1 MDRLTEIELFV
12 RAAELNSLSKAA
24 EKLDMS
30 LSAASR
36 HLISLEARLG
46 ARLIERSTRRV
57 YLTEIG
63 LEHFER
69 CKNILADIHEAESLV
84 GAVASNPSGVL
95 RVSSTVSFCM
105 NHIGPLL
112 PRYVER
118 YPGVRVDVEASNR
131 YYTVLGDDIDLAI
144 RTREYESDSNV
155 TIRRLAE
162 TRRVL
167 AASPD
172 YLRQH
177 GTPRSPDDL
186 LKHRLLLYSYAN
198 RPDEL
203 RFSRDDSTIA
213 LPVSAAMKSNE
224 GQVIRAA
231 ALRGHGILVLPKYVI
246 YDDLVCGRM
255 IPVLDDWDLPR
266 LVINLAYPFR
276 KFVPAKVRTFI
287 DFLVEEFRNADY
299 ERKWTA

>member
-12 RAAELNSLSKAA
+12 RAAELGSLSKAA

-36 HLISLEARLG
+36 HLISLEERLG

-63 LEHFER
+63 QEHFER
-69 CKNILADIHEAESLV
+69 CKHILLDIQEAESLV
-84 GAVASNPSGVL
+84 GAVALNPSGVL

-131 YYTVLGDDIDLAI
+131 YYTLLGDDIDLAV
-144 RTREYESDSNV
+144 RTREYEPDSNI

-162 TRRVL
+162 TRRIL
-167 AASPD
+167 AASPE
-172 YLRQH
+172 YLSSH
-177 GTPRSPDDL
+177 GTPRSPEDL
-186 LKHRLLLYSYAN
+186 LEHRLLLYSYAN

-203 RFSRDDSTIA
+203 HLSRGGSTTV

-231 ALRGHGILVLPKYVI
+231 ALRGHGILVQPKYVI
-246 YDDLVCGRM
+246 YDDLVSGRL

-266 LVINLAYPFR
+266 LVINLAFPFR

-287 DFLVEEFRNADY
+287 DFLVEEFRTADY
-299 ERKWTA
+299 ERKWTS